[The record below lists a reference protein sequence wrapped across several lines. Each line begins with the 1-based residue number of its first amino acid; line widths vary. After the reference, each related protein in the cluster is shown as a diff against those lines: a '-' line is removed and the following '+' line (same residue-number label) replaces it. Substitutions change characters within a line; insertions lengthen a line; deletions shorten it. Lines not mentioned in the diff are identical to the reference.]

1 MFGGSSRPR
10 NQPEPVVAGEA
21 APTESGIKA
30 LTDEAR
36 QRYQAALQAQRD
48 LDWAKYGEEMRR
60 LGEVL
65 ERLGAQGSKP

>member
-1 MFGGSSRPR
+1 
-10 NQPEPVVAGEA
+10 VAGGG
-21 APTESGIKA
+21 APTDSGIKA
-30 LTDEAR
+30 LAEEAR

-65 ERLGAQGSKP
+65 EQLGAGGAKR

>member
-1 MFGGSSRPR
+1 
-10 NQPEPVVAGEA
+10 VAGGE
-21 APTESGIKA
+21 APTDSGTKA
-30 LTDEAR
+30 LAEEAR

-65 ERLGAQGSKP
+65 ERLGSGGFKQ